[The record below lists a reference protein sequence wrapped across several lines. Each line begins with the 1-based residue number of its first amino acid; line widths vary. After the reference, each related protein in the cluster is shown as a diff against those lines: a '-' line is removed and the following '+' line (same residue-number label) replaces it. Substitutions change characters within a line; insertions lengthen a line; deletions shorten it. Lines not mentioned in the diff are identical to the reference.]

1 MKFKGETYT
10 WMLKTLWERKEREKW
25 LERERVMLWDFE
37 EEERLEKF

>member
-25 LERERVMLWDFE
+25 LEREREMARKKESDATGF
-37 EEERLEKF
+37 